1 MLNMYK
7 TLIIKS
13 IGTANPGI
21 AKILA
26 DAFKINHEFLVKQLY
41 NAPSVFLKNAEKEIA
56 DKASELLEQ
65 RGLEVFLQDAN
76 MPLPVKAEP
85 VDIAIFIKN
94 PLAINQVSKQLAIFL
109 GCKENEALSLLL
121 NEPSVVLGNV
131 SMATAETLQKRIDA
145 EVIASNPRKDFYT
158 IQFLNGDKKL
168 PQEIQALL
176 KTKGI
181 QAKSEKTI
189 TNIPYLVAQEIWQRY
204 QLSKKIILYNQSYQ
218 RFEIVLQNFD
228 LNDTVQ
234 TAFLTDEIGM
244 PKDALS
250 TIFENL
256 PVVLDESI
264 NQNEANEKMEIYSNI
279 GLVCKPSP
287 IPFGKYKI
295 NAENIANAKQF
306 EGIVK
311 QFYKDIKL
319 EKDLNRWSA
328 PLPLDSVLNRFLEK
342 QLEFIGCEITREY
355 EAL

>member
-41 NAPSVFLKNAEKEIA
+41 NAPSVFLENTEKEIA
-56 DKASELLEQ
+56 DKAAELLEQ
-65 RGLEVFLQDAN
+65 LGLEVFLQDAN

-94 PLAINQVSKQLAIFL
+94 PLEINQVSKQLAIFL

-204 QLSKKIILYNQSYQ
+204 QLSKKIIFYNQSYQ
-218 RFEIVLQNFD
+218 RFESVYEGKTFYDAEVAKLILNNFKPT
-228 LNDTVQ
+228 LEV
-234 TAFLTDEIGM
+234 
-244 PKDALS
+244 
-250 TIFENL
+250 EN
-256 PVVLDESI
+256 E
-264 NQNEANEKMEIYSNI
+264 E
-279 GLVCKPSP
+279 
-287 IPFGKYKI
+287 
-295 NAENIANAKQF
+295 
-306 EGIVK
+306 
-311 QFYKDIKL
+311 IKL
-319 EKDLNRWSA
+319 SEREIEIIILIAKNASTLEIAEKLFLSPHPAKTNRKNINFKLGIHNPAELIQFARQRNLIS
-328 PLPLDSVLNRFLEK
+328 
-342 QLEFIGCEITREY
+342 
-355 EAL
+355 

>member
-1 MLNMYK
+1 MNK

-13 IGTANPGI
+13 IGTANPEI

-26 DAFKINHEFLVKQLY
+26 DAFEINHEFLVRQLY
-41 NAPSVFLKNAEKEIA
+41 NAPSVFLENAEKEIA

-65 RGLEVFLQDAN
+65 LGLEVFLQDAN

-94 PLAINQVSKQLAIFL
+94 PLAINQVSKQLAVFL
-109 GCKENEALSLLL
+109 GCKENEALILLL

-218 RFEIVLQNFD
+218 RFEIVNEGKTFYDAEVTKLILNNFKPT
-228 LNDTVQ
+228 LEVENEEIKSSEREIEIIILIAKNASTLEIAEKLFLSPHTVKTHRKNINFKLGIHNPAELIQ
-234 TAFLTDEIGM
+234 FARQRNLIG
-244 PKDALS
+244 
-250 TIFENL
+250 
-256 PVVLDESI
+256 
-264 NQNEANEKMEIYSNI
+264 
-279 GLVCKPSP
+279 
-287 IPFGKYKI
+287 
-295 NAENIANAKQF
+295 
-306 EGIVK
+306 
-311 QFYKDIKL
+311 
-319 EKDLNRWSA
+319 
-328 PLPLDSVLNRFLEK
+328 
-342 QLEFIGCEITREY
+342 
-355 EAL
+355 